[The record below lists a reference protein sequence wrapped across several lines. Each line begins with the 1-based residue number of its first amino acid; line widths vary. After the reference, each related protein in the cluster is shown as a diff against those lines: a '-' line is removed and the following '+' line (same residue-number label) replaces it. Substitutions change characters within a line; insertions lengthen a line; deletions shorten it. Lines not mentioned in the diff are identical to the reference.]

1 MNIKETVEAIEEQ
14 FVSNGGG
21 MSITIA
27 GGKYTGMTT
36 VASIIEKA
44 LKSAGFADVVV
55 HDEETTE
62 EQRDIITQTVSE
74 ENIARMNEFNKNH
87 FDIRMVKLN

>member
-1 MNIKETVEAIEEQ
+1 MNIKETVEVIQEQ
-14 FVSNGGG
+14 FATNEGG

-36 VASIIEKA
+36 VAAIIEKA
-44 LKSAGFADVVV
+44 LKSAGFGNVVV

-74 ENIARMNEFNKNH
+74 ENISRMNEFNKGRY
-87 FDIRMVKLN
+87 DIRMVKLN